1 MHGEIMTAVMVFIK
15 LQPLHSDN
23 EYLQKTDIA
32 INLFANPLHLTH
44 NRYNFHNHRL
54 THWLYILSVAGM
66 ALMKPTSR
74 QLLLTRTPQCQSR
87 RHPGG

>member
-1 MHGEIMTAVMVFIK
+1 M
-15 LQPLHSDN
+15 
-23 EYLQKTDIA
+23 
-32 INLFANPLHLTH
+32 
-44 NRYNFHNHRL
+44 NFTKDL

-74 QLLLTRTPQCQSR
+74 PLLLTRTPQCQSR